1 LQVIYSQE
9 DVGVVALN
17 IPIRNSMTFNRFA
30 IQPTFSFVRESSK
43 YFSVYAKREAME
55 FDNAPLTYLASYSG
69 RFRENIGA
77 GLAVFQQNYGV
88 LTTFGGVLNV
98 AYNARMGVDENLT
111 FGLNIGAYKSGL
123 NSGAVVTNFDDPS
136 LQNIPD
142 NFILTVSPGVNY
154 GFEFVDFG
162 ISVNNLVAYNFK
174 SSALI
179 EDNPEQTIQ
188 AHLMYTGYMR
198 SRGFF
203 DDSKFSGL
211 VKAEFKNDDTIFSG
225 LAMLTVPRGVWAQ
238 VGYNTLY
245 GASGGLG
252 LNITKSIAIEYN
264 YEMPFGDLS
273 EFGASHT
280 LAFAYRFKNRERYEY
295 TTEDDIAGLIEVKK
309 KSKPKSKPTVAKT
322 KTEAEAQAKLLA
334 EQKIKEET
342 EGQSEPVVAKSPEE
356 AEAQLK
362 RLRDEQAKKEA
373 EAKLL
378 AEQKAKEEAEA
389 QARLLAEQKAKEEA
403 EAQAKLLA
411 EQKAKEEAE
420 AQARLLAEQKAKEE
434 AEAQARL
441 LAEQKAKEEAEAQ
454 AKLLA
459 EQKIKEETEGQS
471 EPVVAKSP
479 EEAEAQLKRLREE
492 QAKKKAEQENK
503 QEEVTIQPNDKVGKA
518 LQNLEQQAD
527 ADKETQK
534 ILLEQLDA
542 IVISKDKD
550 LKDLKED
557 NDRSEQGLAVKPRP
571 FKSITAE
578 NNKLNQIK
586 SDLDNT
592 IKKRN
597 KKIEELEALYDDL
610 YEADTLYND
619 EVILYYKKSLKRLK
633 SEQIKAV
640 SAKAQ
645 LETRLAEIKIA
656 TDFERRRRIKRA
668 AFDNEEERYD
678 QDRATLDR
686 LKKTTVIRSQPLSPE
701 DFDTGEPQSNN
712 IQILKNV
719 NNTEEGIYV
728 VIAVHTD
735 TSKRDEFLTKA
746 IASGATNVDFFYDVK
761 TSKYYIY
768 QAKYDSIS
776 AANNAIKSNN
786 KKPYNKNMSLVKIEN

>member
-1 LQVIYSQE
+1 
-9 DVGVVALN
+9 
-17 IPIRNSMTFNRFA
+17 
-30 IQPTFSFVRESSK
+30 
-43 YFSVYAKREAME
+43 
-55 FDNAPLTYLASYSG
+55 
-69 RFRENIGA
+69 
-77 GLAVFQQNYGV
+77 
-88 LTTFGGVLNV
+88 
-98 AYNARMGVDENLT
+98 MGVDDNLT

-238 VGYNTLY
+238 VGYNKLY

-280 LAFAYRFKNRERYEY
+280 LALAYRFKNRERYEY

-362 RLRDEQAKKEA
+362 RLRDEQAK
-373 EAKLL
+373 
-378 AEQKAKEEAEA
+378 EEAEV
-389 QARLLAEQKAKEEA
+389 
-403 EAQAKLLA
+403 
-411 EQKAKEEAE
+411 
-420 AQARLLAEQKAKEE
+420 
-434 AEAQARL
+434 QARL

-503 QEEVTIQPNDKVGKA
+503 QQEVTIQPNDKVGKA

-640 SAKAQ
+640 SVKAQ

-701 DFDTGEPQSNN
+701 DYDTGEPQSNN